1 MYYATIKCSW
11 YNECWKKTV
20 VNCVYEADKHVA
32 KGSDI
37 EIEFMSGKS
46 GK

>member
-1 MYYATIKCSW
+1 MPQLNAHGIM
-11 YNECWKKTV
+11 NVEKKTV

-37 EIEFMSGKS
+37 EIKFMSGK
-46 GK
+46 KW